1 MKLQPGG
8 RKRRIVFFKVR
19 NDCGRGET
27 YSFYRRKKGLEEKK
41 ENRHHLAC
49 CNHVRSIIQP
59 FHQQRVKLI
68 YFDCFHGLILGARAG
83 VLCSELRIPEFRFI
97 SVFRLHLRFHY
108 IQNIVD
114 DA

>member
-1 MKLQPGG
+1 MGEA
-8 RKRRIVFFKVR
+8 RRIHFIV
-19 NDCGRGET
+19 G
-27 YSFYRRKKGLEEKK
+27 KKGWRNKKK
-41 ENRHHLAC
+41 ENKHRLACC

-59 FHQQRVKLI
+59 FHQQRMKLI
-68 YFDCFHGLILGARAG
+68 YFDCFHGLILGAGAE

>member
-1 MKLQPGG
+1 MTVGEA
-8 RKRRIVFFKVR
+8 RRIHFIV
-19 NDCGRGET
+19 G
-27 YSFYRRKKGLEEKK
+27 KKGLEGKK
-41 ENRHHLAC
+41 ENRHRLAC

-59 FHQQRVKLI
+59 FHQRRLKLI

-108 IQNIVD
+108 LQNIFD